1 MRIESQKE
9 KEKTTSEC
17 QRMSERG
24 TTAQCLLIKMKHL
37 TANIVSCAIISPII
51 MFIISNTNR
60 SQWEKKHTHTPSLS
74 PSVSHLNT
82 NMCTFSNVPF
92 LQVDRVNCILWIFIY
107 STRNC
112 YGELIFI
119 STPPAINCTNQFPM
133 FSNCQHA
140 KSATWKLKRNS
151 VHVPFSNNDGCRATT
166 KCIKIHRFNWLI
178 SFTKPQLPIF

>member
-60 SQWEKKHTHTPSLS
+60 SQWEKKHTHTLSLALSFSFKYKYVHFFQRSFPSS
-74 PSVSHLNT
+74 WPSKLHFVDFYLQYTELLWWIDFHFNT
-82 NMCTFSNVPF
+82 SGYQ
-92 LQVDRVNCILWIFIY
+92 LY
-107 STRNC
+107 KS
-112 YGELIFI
+112 I
-119 STPPAINCTNQFPM
+119 SYVFKLPAR
-133 FSNCQHA
+133 
-140 KSATWKLKRNS
+140 KKRNMKAQAKFRS
-151 VHVPFSNNDGCRATT
+151 CS
-166 KCIKIHRFNWLI
+166 
-178 SFTKPQLPIF
+178 IFKQWWMSDHYKMH